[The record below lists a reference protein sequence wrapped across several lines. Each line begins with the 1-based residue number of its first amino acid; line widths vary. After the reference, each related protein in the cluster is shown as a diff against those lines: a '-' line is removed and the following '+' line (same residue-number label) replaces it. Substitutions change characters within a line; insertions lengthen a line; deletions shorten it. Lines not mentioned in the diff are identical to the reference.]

1 MVREVSIE
9 EMLDK
14 VKEEENVL
22 IDVRELEEL
31 EETGYIPT
39 ARHYP
44 MSNFDSALSSLEK
57 DKTYYVL
64 CRAGGRS
71 AKVQNYL
78 LDNGFDAVN
87 VIEGMD
93 GYKGPVTHL
102 N

>member
-9 EMLDK
+9 EMLEK
-14 VKEEENVL
+14 VKEENNVL

-31 EETGYIPT
+31 QETGYIPT

-57 DKTYYVL
+57 DKTYYVM

-71 AKVQNYL
+71 LRVQDYL
-78 LDNGFDAVN
+78 LKHGFDAVN
-87 VIEGMD
+87 VKEGMD
-93 GYKGPVTHL
+93 GYEGPVTHL
-102 N
+102 K